1 MIRRRCTRSAGAGA
15 SCSTMTS
22 LEQLLQ
28 ELETKLMD
36 PEVRRSER
44 AAEFIADDFMEFAG
58 NGRIFNKADALAMM
72 KRHIV
77 RTMAIEEF
85 NVRELSP
92 DVVLVTYR
100 VRSQG
105 FGGAPGRVSV
115 RSSIW
120 VQHGGKWQVT
130 FHQATLIAGAT
141 ESV

>member
-1 MIRRRCTRSAGAGA
+1 MA
-15 SCSTMTS
+15 S

-28 ELETKLMD
+28 ELETRLMD
-36 PEVRRSER
+36 PEVRRSEK
-44 AAEFIADDFMEFAG
+44 AAELIADDFMEFAG

-72 KRHIV
+72 KRHVV
-77 RTMAIEEF
+77 RTLAIEEF

-92 DVVLVTYR
+92 QIALVTYR

-120 VQHGGKWQVT
+120 VQRNGKWQVT
-130 FHQATLIAGAT
+130 FHQATLIAGAA
-141 ESV
+141 ESA